1 MARITND
8 QVSTMKREILNDL
21 YLKTD
26 KDLEIRKKQLT
37 TKNRELYLKT
47 YEEVIS
53 KMPQDLLNFED
64 SYKIDISYPWDRVPE
79 EDDQNTNHSNSRNW
93 RYSNHEKDA
102 QINYLKETWKIDLK
116 GMQVSPNYRVHDGNG
131 AWVEKI
137 EIQPELKKE
146 ATEICEE
153 SIALINERAK
163 MSLYLKEVLEKNRTH
178 KRLRAALPSSLQKYI
193 PVESKSNRSK
203 GVGSVEVTKPD
214 FLDERLTTN
223 LLEDN

>member
-1 MARITND
+1 M
-8 QVSTMKREILNDL
+8 
-21 YLKTD
+21 
-26 KDLEIRKKQLT
+26 
-37 TKNRELYLKT
+37 
-47 YEEVIS
+47 
-53 KMPQDLLNFED
+53 
-64 SYKIDISYPWDRVPE
+64 
-79 EDDQNTNHSNSRNW
+79 
-93 RYSNHEKDA
+93 
-102 QINYLKETWKIDLK
+102 
-116 GMQVSPNYRVHDGNG
+116 
-131 AWVEKI
+131 EKI

-214 FLDERLTTN
+214 FLDERLTTY
-223 LLEDN
+223 LLEVN